1 MLRTRFERATL
12 ARRNGSARVTID
24 FGVTLER
31 PGGDAV
37 TIRDGL
43 ILVESERGRDAPADH
58 ALRSTRARSRS
69 RSTGPARRAV
79 RRDTTGDLDGIREL
93 FARAGSR

>member
-12 ARRNGSARVTID
+12 ARRNGSAWVTID

-43 ILVESERGRDAPADH
+43 IPVESKSAARRPRAP
-58 ALRSTRARSRS
+58 
-69 RSTGPARRAV
+69 RAV